1 MRSTVNSGMRELLQG
16 ICSWLC
22 CFVVHYVDI
31 TSYLTNEPMKEPTR
45 FVEQSPWE
53 ARSSSVRQE
62 YRSTCNLWHPKVY
75 YHACNR
81 PPLVPVLS
89 QINPGHALI
98 SFSFKIHFTM
108 ILQCTSWF
116 YKWCLSFR
124 FPLLPCMCH
133 LPCPFHPP
141 WVDHLNI
148 IWWVAQ
154 IMKLLKMY
162 FFYVLFFRP
171 S

>member
-1 MRSTVNSGMRELLQG
+1 MCSTFNSWLRDLLQG

-22 CFVVHYVDI
+22 CFFLWCHYTDI
-31 TSYLTNEPMKEPTR
+31 TSSLTKEPTR

-62 YRSTCNLWHPKVY
+62 YRSTCVLWNPKVY
-75 YHACNR
+75 YYAHNR

-89 QINPGHALI
+89 QINPGRALI
-98 SFSFKIHFTM
+98 SCSLKIHFTM
-108 ILQCTSWF
+108 ILPCTSWF
-116 YKWCLSFR
+116 YKCCLSLGFS
-124 FPLLPCMCH
+124 LLSCMCH
-133 LPCPFHPP
+133 MPCPSRPS
-141 WVDHLNI
+141 WVDHLNN

-154 IMKLLKMY
+154 IVKLLNMQ
-162 FFYVLFFRP
+162 FFPILFWTP